1 MTELIPPEI
10 IPLIWFAGISITV
23 YFFFR
28 KFSSLIVEKIK
39 QSATAR
45 KKSENGGNTNEQ
57 IDNLIN
63 QASNPQLLRGIE
75 KQIDEQRAKGVTDKE
90 MSGLI
95 RNREMARFLVDNKQV
110 IDFAK
115 PILKKV
121 VKGVQGWF

>member
-1 MTELIPPEI
+1 MTELIPTEI
-10 IPLIWFAGISITV
+10 IPLIWFAGISITI

-39 QSATAR
+39 QTATAR
-45 KKSENGGNTNEQ
+45 KRSENGGDTNEQ

>member
-39 QSATAR
+39 QTATAR

-57 IDNLIN
+57 IDNLID

-75 KQIDEQRAKGVTDKE
+75 KQIEEQRSKGVTDKE

>member
-1 MTELIPPEI
+1 
-10 IPLIWFAGISITV
+10 
-23 YFFFR
+23 
-28 KFSSLIVEKIK
+28 
-39 QSATAR
+39 
-45 KKSENGGNTNEQ
+45 
-57 IDNLIN
+57 
-63 QASNPQLLRGIE
+63 
-75 KQIDEQRAKGVTDKE
+75 

>member
-1 MTELIPPEI
+1 MTELIPSEI

-39 QSATAR
+39 QTATAR

-57 IDNLIN
+57 IDNLID

-75 KQIDEQRAKGVTDKE
+75 KQIEEQRAKGVTDKE

-95 RNREMARFLVDNKQV
+95 RNREIARFLVDNKQV

>member
-39 QSATAR
+39 QTATAR
-45 KKSENGGNTNEQ
+45 KKSEQGGNTNEQ

>member
-57 IDNLIN
+57 IDNLID
-63 QASNPQLLRGIE
+63 QASNPQLLRGID

>member
-39 QSATAR
+39 QTATAR
-45 KKSENGGNTNEQ
+45 KKSENGGNKNEQ
-57 IDNLIN
+57 IDNLID

-95 RNREMARFLVDNKQV
+95 RNREVARFLVDNKQV

>member
-39 QSATAR
+39 QTATAR
-45 KKSENGGNTNEQ
+45 KKSENAGNTNEQ
-57 IDNLIN
+57 IDNLID

-75 KQIDEQRAKGVTDKE
+75 KQIEEQRSKGVTDKE

>member
-39 QSATAR
+39 QTATAR

-57 IDNLIN
+57 IDNLID

-75 KQIDEQRAKGVTDKE
+75 KQIDEQRSKGVTDKE

>member
-10 IPLIWFAGISITV
+10 IPLVWFAGISITV

-45 KKSENGGNTNEQ
+45 KRTEQGGNTNEQ
-57 IDNLIN
+57 IDNLID

-75 KQIDEQRAKGVTDKE
+75 KQINEQRAKGVTDKE

>member
-1 MTELIPPEI
+1 MTELIPSEI

-39 QSATAR
+39 QTATAR

-57 IDNLIN
+57 IDNLID

-75 KQIDEQRAKGVTDKE
+75 KQIEEQRAKGVTDKE

>member
-10 IPLIWFAGISITV
+10 IPLVWFAGISITV

-39 QSATAR
+39 QTATAR
-45 KKSENGGNTNEQ
+45 KRSEQGGNTNEQ
-57 IDNLIN
+57 IDNLID

>member
-57 IDNLIN
+57 IDNLID

-75 KQIDEQRAKGVTDKE
+75 KQIEEQRSKGVTDKE

>member
-39 QSATAR
+39 QTATAR
-45 KKSENGGNTNEQ
+45 KKSEQGGNTNEQ
-57 IDNLIN
+57 IDNLID

>member
-1 MTELIPPEI
+1 MTELIPTEI

-39 QSATAR
+39 QTATAR

-57 IDNLIN
+57 IDNLID

-75 KQIDEQRAKGVTDKE
+75 KQIEEQRVKGVTDKE

>member
-45 KKSENGGNTNEQ
+45 KKSEQGGNTNEQ
-57 IDNLIN
+57 IDNLID

-75 KQIDEQRAKGVTDKE
+75 KQIEEQRAKGVTDKE

>member
-1 MTELIPPEI
+1 MTELISPEI

-39 QSATAR
+39 QTATAR

>member
-39 QSATAR
+39 QTATAR

-75 KQIDEQRAKGVTDKE
+75 MQIEEQKKAGVTDEQMK
-90 MSGLI
+90 SLYQK
-95 RNREMARFLVDNKQV
+95 RDWARLAVDNKQV

-115 PILKKV
+115 PVIKRVMKMA
-121 VKGVQGWF
+121 QGWF

>member
-39 QSATAR
+39 QTATAR

-95 RNREMARFLVDNKQV
+95 RNREIARFLVDNKQV

-115 PILKKV
+115 PIVKKV

>member
-39 QSATAR
+39 QTATAR

-57 IDNLIN
+57 IDNLID

-75 KQIDEQRAKGVTDKE
+75 KQIEEQRAKGVTDKE

>member
-1 MTELIPPEI
+1 MTELIPSEI

-39 QSATAR
+39 QTATAR

-57 IDNLIN
+57 IDNLID

-75 KQIDEQRAKGVTDKE
+75 KQIEEQRSKGVTDKE

>member
-1 MTELIPPEI
+1 M
-10 IPLIWFAGISITV
+10 
-23 YFFFR
+23 
-28 KFSSLIVEKIK
+28 
-39 QSATAR
+39 
-45 KKSENGGNTNEQ
+45 
-57 IDNLIN
+57 
-63 QASNPQLLRGIE
+63 RGIE

>member
-39 QSATAR
+39 QTATAR

-57 IDNLIN
+57 IDNLID

>member
-39 QSATAR
+39 QTATAR

-57 IDNLIN
+57 IDNLID

-95 RNREMARFLVDNKQV
+95 RNREVARFLVDNKQV

>member
-1 MTELIPPEI
+1 MTELIPPEL
-10 IPLIWFAGISITV
+10 IPLVWFAGISITV

-39 QSATAR
+39 QTATAR
-45 KKSENGGNTNEQ
+45 KKSEQGGNTNEQ
-57 IDNLIN
+57 IDDIIN

-75 KQIDEQRAKGVTDKE
+75 KQIEEQRAKGVTDKE

>member
-1 MTELIPPEI
+1 MAELIPPEI

-39 QSATAR
+39 QTATAR

-57 IDNLIN
+57 IDNLID

-75 KQIDEQRAKGVTDKE
+75 KQIDEQRSKGVTDKE

>member
-1 MTELIPPEI
+1 MTELISPEI

-39 QSATAR
+39 QTATAR
-45 KKSENGGNTNEQ
+45 KKSEQGGNTNEQ
-57 IDNLIN
+57 IDNLID

>member
-39 QSATAR
+39 QTATAR

-57 IDNLIN
+57 IDDIIN
-63 QASNPQLLRGIE
+63 QASNPQLLRGI
-75 KQIDEQRAKGVTDKE
+75 
-90 MSGLI
+90 
-95 RNREMARFLVDNKQV
+95 
-110 IDFAK
+110 
-115 PILKKV
+115 
-121 VKGVQGWF
+121 